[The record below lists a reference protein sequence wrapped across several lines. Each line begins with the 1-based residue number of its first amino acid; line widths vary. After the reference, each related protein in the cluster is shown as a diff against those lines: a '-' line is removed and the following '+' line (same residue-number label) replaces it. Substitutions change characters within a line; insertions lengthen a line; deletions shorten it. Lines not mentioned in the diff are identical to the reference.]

1 MYLGNGKPD
10 TETCCRDNENVG
22 FSEGFR
28 RDHISFLQPKK
39 LLKVT
44 GMKVKLM
51 ERIFSERK
59 QQAGREFFAKSA
71 ILIYSVSPRFGFLH
85 LKKKKNYRFIFFHRN
100 ASLPAL
106 ETTAQCK
113 QKTGKSDTRKRKAK
127 ARRKRKFKLQTYKFQ
142 VLWICN

>member
-85 LKKKKNYRFIFFHRN
+85 LKKKK
-100 ASLPAL
+100 
-106 ETTAQCK
+106 
-113 QKTGKSDTRKRKAK
+113 KS
-127 ARRKRKFKLQTYKFQ
+127 Q
-142 VLWICN
+142 VYFLS